1 MSLQSLPALL
11 RDEPALAA
19 VLGRRSAVLA
29 VPEAA
34 RPLALAGLARVSG
47 RSPLLVAVPTGTA
60 AQRLADDLQQLLPP
74 EDVEL
79 FPAWETLPF
88 ERVSPS
94 VEAMGRRLRV
104 LWRLQDDTVG
114 PPAPDRR
121 RRHPGAAPTARPG
134 RRARRA
140 RGRPA
145 RADARRRGAAGP
157 AGRRRVPPRGA
168 GGAPRRGR
176 SERVDH
182 RRLPV
187 DGGRPRPDRPL
198 GRRGRPAD
206 RVLRPRP
213 ALDRSRRR
221 GRDHARPRA
230 AADDGGPGAGGAP
243 GRGRAMGPR
252 AVGAPRRGVDVRR
265 DGELAALAG
274 GRRGPADRPPAGHG
288 AGDPR
293 RAQAPQGPGRRR
305 AGGGGRPRHDPGPD
319 VGGRRRRGLPAAPPP
334 GRAAAD
340 RRRRRGVVD
349 GRHARLPRHPDRD
362 DAGVGRDAGRRGG
375 HRPPAA
381 LAAGRRLPGRRR
393 RRGRGIGGQPV
404 TDPRR
409 PRAGP
414 GVPRRARG
422 EPKGRRAPTT
432 GARAGRRAAHPTG
445 GPDRRRAAAPL
456 DHPPGGAAGRADR
469 GRPDRSPPRPP
480 HPPAA
485 PPPVDERVRGPA
497 GRRLR
502 RPLPPRGRPLRRHG
516 QADDRRRRA
525 RLPAAGVQGR
535 RPALRPVRP
544 DRRRPPL
551 RRGRVTLAP
560 PPRRRGLREGQEPR
574 SVRRA
579 GDRPRAGRAV
589 PTAAQRS
596 RLRLRRRH
604 ALAARAGG
612 ELPLRRDARP
622 ARRHPRREGRHG
634 GRLPDGPAAVRRCG
648 VRQDRGGDPR
658 RVQGHPG
665 RQAGRGPGAHHPP
678 RAAARQHLR
687 RPLPG
692 LPDPL
697 SRCSPASSAPLRP
710 RPWWPG

>member
-168 GGAPRRGR
+168 GRAPRRGGPA
-176 SERVDH
+176 RVDH

-230 AADDGGPGAGGAP
+230 AADGGGPGAGGAP

-252 AVGAPRRGVDVRR
+252 AVGAPGRGADLRR

-274 GRRGPADRPPAGHG
+274 RRRGPADRPPAGHG

-305 AGGGGRPRHDPGPD
+305 AGRGGRPRHDPGPD

-340 RRRRRGVVD
+340 RRGRRGLVD
-349 GRHARLPRHPDRD
+349 GRHARLPRHPGRD
-362 DAGVGRDAGRRGG
+362 DAGA
-375 HRPPAA
+375 
-381 LAAGRRLPGRRR
+381 GRRR
-393 RRGRGIGGQPV
+393 RATPRPSSTSCARCWPTATGSSSPPRARARRPTCHGSSATTGSTWRSTPGARRPA
-404 TDPRR
+404 DEPRR
-409 PRAGP
+409 RAG
-414 GVPRRARG
+414 
-422 EPKGRRAPTT
+422 
-432 GARAGRRAAHPTG
+432 RAGRRAAHPTG
-445 GPDRRRAAAPL
+445 RPDRRRAAAPL

-469 GRPDRSPPRPP
+469 GRPDRSPPGPP

-525 RLPAAGVQGR
+525 RLPAARVQGR
-535 RPALRPVRP
+535 RQALRPVRP

-551 RRGRVTLAP
+551 RRRRVAHAP

-574 SVRRA
+574 PVRRA
-579 GDRPRAGRAV
+579 GDRPGAGRAV
-589 PTAAQRS
+589 PAPAQRS
-596 RLRLRRRH
+596 RLRASATTRPGSTSWRR
-604 ALAARAGG
+604 AS
-612 ELPLRRDARP
+612 PSSRP
-622 ARRHPRREGRHG
+622 PT
-634 GRLPDGPAAVRRCG
+634 
-648 VRQDRGGDPR
+648 
-658 RVQGHPG
+658 
-665 RQAGRGPGAHHPP
+665 
-678 RAAARQHLR
+678 
-687 RPLPG
+687 
-692 LPDPL
+692 
-697 SRCSPASSAPLRP
+697 SSSPSAT
-710 RPWWPG
+710 